1 MAKGRRLYHRGK
13 KAQKLSSATPQVYSC
28 DDVDSDSDSDSSD
41 EEIEEED
48 VCNNWNDEEPPPL
61 LRRRVSTKK
70 NLKRGKRLHKTR
82 ASKSI
87 NQSRTSHRAGVIVDL
102 DFDDGLDTSSNE
114 ANTTDTA
121 TVYQS
126 TDRISDAFP
135 SEEYILS
142 FGLQKVGFSERRQQ
156 RVVHKKNIERFLAH
170 YGPPPK
176 VVLNIYKDL
185 KEVIPSIKLTYL
197 LLTLN
202 WFKVRTLSF
211 IVN

>member
-1 MAKGRRLYHRGK
+1 MAKGRRLYHGGK

-28 DDVDSDSDSDSSD
+28 DDVDSDSDSD
-41 EEIEEED
+41 IEEED
-48 VCNNWNDEEPPPL
+48 ACNNWNDEEPPPL

-70 NLKRGKRLHKTR
+70 NLQRGKRLHKKR
-82 ASKSI
+82 ASKAI

-114 ANTTDTA
+114 TNT

-156 RVVHKKNIERFLAH
+156 RVVHKKNTERFLAH

>member
-28 DDVDSDSDSDSSD
+28 DYVDSDSDSD
-41 EEIEEED
+41 IEEED
-48 VCNNWNDEEPPPL
+48 DCNNWNDEEPPPL

-70 NLKRGKRLHKTR
+70 NLQRGKRLHKKR
-82 ASKSI
+82 ASKAI

-114 ANTTDTA
+114 TNT

-156 RVVHKKNIERFLAH
+156 RVVHKKNTERFLAH

>member
-41 EEIEEED
+41 DEIEEED
-48 VCNNWNDEEPPPL
+48 DCNNWNDEEPPPL
-61 LRRRVSTKK
+61 LRRRVSTKQ

-114 ANTTDTA
+114 ANT

-176 VVLNIYKDL
+176 VVRNIYKDL

-202 WFKVRTLSF
+202 WFKVRTLSLL
-211 IVN
+211 